1 VKIIELDLD
10 LLQAATWNSNETD
23 ETMLQHLR
31 TSIRK
36 YGLLGN
42 LVVRLIGTNCYEV
55 LSGNQRLRILK
66 EIGISPVP
74 CVMVEMDDAH
84 ARLLAQALNHVHG
97 QDNIGLQAAAIRKM
111 LESIPQE
118 EVLSVL
124 PDTANGLKALASLGE
139 QSAEA
144 YLSNWQQGQPA
155 RLKHLQFQLT
165 GSQLEVVE
173 EALKKLLP
181 EAKNGRFNNPNSR
194 GIALYLLCKSF
205 NGKERRT

>member
-1 VKIIELDLD
+1 MKIIELDLD

-42 LVVRLIGTNCYEV
+42 LVVRLIGTDCYEV

-165 GSQLEVVE
+165 G
-173 EALKKLLP
+173 A
-181 EAKNGRFNNPNSR
+181 
-194 GIALYLLCKSF
+194 
-205 NGKERRT
+205 